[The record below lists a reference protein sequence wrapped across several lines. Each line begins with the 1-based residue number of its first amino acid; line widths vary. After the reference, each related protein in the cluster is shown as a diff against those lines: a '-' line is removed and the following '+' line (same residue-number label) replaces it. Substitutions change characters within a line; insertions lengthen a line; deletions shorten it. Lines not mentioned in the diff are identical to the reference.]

1 MANYDLYI
9 KGIRPDRM
17 DEAEEIKKK
26 ASQFLKTDIDK
37 LDELWGGPTG
47 FCIRRNV
54 EAEEAKQIQATLA
67 KAGLICLN
75 KPAAADFKFSLVAKD
90 EDEDKSQTQ
99 RNFICPYCQA
109 RIPLD
114 AGEPDPAQCPECS
127 GIIAKY
133 AEFKERKEIRDR
145 LMNSKMAA
153 ERREKQL
160 SEQEAERERKK
171 RIEQEVAEEIFGKKP
186 KVDKNI
192 VIAGGV
198 AVLALS
204 GLVFFLSGNSD
215 KNVPATEAAANSTET
230 ASAPA
235 GQPDPVLSAVA
246 EATGGQ
252 AGDAGA
258 MPAGGPVDAQS
269 SLQDTHDKANKV
281 LNAFGLDADKLAKNS
296 GGGASPAKAGS
307 GAAAATAAP
316 VTAPTGAQ
324 TAAASPTTPST
335 APAVTKLA
343 VIPPSVLPAEIRKS
357 LQTENANSVATV
369 ARDGGN
375 NQEWDLF
382 LSQRID
388 KAIASNKLDDAY
400 KDAQYLADN
409 ESYIDAMG
417 LLLARAQQGKQEKL
431 VNDIIAAM
439 ENRINALPSE
449 NQTQYLAQAG
459 YYQQRATQKT
469 DLLTRA
475 EAAWKQIATPDDQL
489 KAAARI
495 AAYYAKTDQLDPA
508 NNYLK
513 QAVDLLVKT
522 SLADQQVIGR
532 AAIARA
538 YADAGDNATA
548 AQWLVSADKLAPD
561 ATAKALGELMDAYA
575 YAGQQPAIL
584 QSAAK
589 DKQGGLQYRA
599 VQTLLKTKATNKA
612 SAIANGI
619 QDAAYKALAAELVAS
634 YLPAEQ
640 AGASLEQAENQLP
653 SIGLPGD
660 QAIVASRLSRHYAR
674 TGDMQ
679 KAAKFT
685 AEAERQLNSL
695 PSSPAKDDVL
705 ALVIGNL
712 AQSRQFDT
720 ADNLTVFI
728 QADDVKTPIRNE
740 INRIKEVT
748 P

>member
-17 DEAEEIKKK
+17 DEADEIKKK

-75 KPAAADFKFSLVAKD
+75 KPAAAEFKFSLVAK
-90 EDEDKSQTQ
+90 EEEEDKSQTQ
-99 RNFICPYCQA
+99 RNFTCPYCQA

-114 AGEPDPAQCPECS
+114 AGEPDPVQCPECS

-160 SEQEAERERKK
+160 SQQEAERERKK
-171 RIEQEVAEEIFGKKP
+171 RLEQEVSEEIFGKKP
-186 KVDKNI
+186 QVDKKI

-198 AVLALS
+198 SVLALS
-204 GLVFFLSGNSD
+204 GLVFFLSGNSG
-215 KNVPATEAAANSTET
+215 NNAPATAAPAT

-235 GQPDPVLSAVA
+235 GQPDEVSSTVA
-246 EATGGQ
+246 AATGGE
-252 AGDAGA
+252 AGA
-258 MPAGGPVDAQS
+258 MPEGGPVDAQS

-281 LNAFGLDADKLAKNS
+281 LNAFGMDADKLANS
-296 GGGASPAKAGS
+296 GGAAPAKSGSGATATTSTAGVQTAASPA
-307 GAAAATAAP
+307 
-316 VTAPTGAQ
+316 
-324 TAAASPTTPST
+324 TTPSS
-335 APAVTKLA
+335 APAAGKLA
-343 VIPPSVLPAEIRKS
+343 LIPPSALPAEIRKS
-357 LQTENANSVATV
+357 LQAENTNSLATV

-375 NQEWDLF
+375 NQEWDLY
-382 LSQRID
+382 LSQRIN
-388 KAIASNKLDDAY
+388 KAIANNKLDDAY
-400 KDAQYLADN
+400 KDAQYMADN
-409 ESYIDAMG
+409 ESYIDTMG

-431 VNDIIAAM
+431 ANDIVAAM
-439 ENRINALPSE
+439 ENRINTLPSA
-449 NQTQYLAQAG
+449 NQAEYLAQAG
-459 YYQQRATQKT
+459 YYQQQATQKN

-475 EAAWKQIATPDDQL
+475 ETAWQQISTPDDQL

-495 AAYYAKTDQLDPA
+495 AAYYAKTDNLDPA
-508 NNYLK
+508 NKYLK
-513 QAVDLLVKT
+513 QAADLLEKN

-548 AQWLVSADKLAPD
+548 AQWLVSADKLVPD
-561 ATAKALGELMDAYA
+561 ASAKALSELMDAYA

-612 SAIANGI
+612 SAIANVI
-619 QDAAYKALAAELVAS
+619 QDAAYKTLAAELIAS
-634 YLPAEQ
+634 YLPADQ
-640 AGASLEQAENQLP
+640 ALASLEQAEKQLP
-653 SIGLPGD
+653 SISQPGD

-705 ALVIGNL
+705 ALAIRNL

-728 QADDVKTPIRNE
+728 QAEDVKTQIRNE
-740 INRIKEVT
+740 INRIKEIT